1 MSCQTATRD
10 NFYRALYHD
19 EIENVNYTHLCW
31 DKAKS
36 QMALTHSS
44 KPSLS
49 SVYTKY
55 RIKNKVLCE
64 PYP

>member
-1 MSCQTATRD
+1 MACQTATRD
-10 NFYRALYHD
+10 QFLRALYSD

-36 QMALTHSS
+36 QMALTATS

-49 SVYTKY
+49 VCYTKY
-55 RIKNKVLCE
+55 RISQKVLCE
-64 PYP
+64 PHA